1 MFETF
6 EKPVKCSAGHLYTT
20 IWVPLG
26 SLKSIRLGW
35 KRFQYCPVG
44 KHWAMTS
51 VVPNDAEH
59 QGELAMAQEV
69 HDIRIP

>member
-1 MFETF
+1 MFESF

-44 KHWAMTS
+44 KHWAMVS
-51 VVPNDAEH
+51 VVKNDLEH
-59 QGELAMAQEV
+59 QSEIDAAREIR
-69 HDIRIP
+69 DIRIP